1 MRRRFIERHKRAL
14 FQKPPTNATNSLQK
28 AKKSRPKSNFRPSIS
43 RPILSEV
50 SKDRFPQLK
59 IDQPLAMNRCG
70 RCCPKRFL
78 TCICLY
84 SLLVLGAQ
92 LIFNLLIQQNLLRFL
107 RPNYKCGGAS
117 QVLRQIGFE
126 NIRQANSLLIV
137 RIFFPEVIVL
147 TACCILLLR
156 VKFQKTQKFSEE
168 SVSDVP
174 SQSEIDEQE
183 EWKQFLSNQK
193 LRSYLDHAQNVL
205 TCVLCAVSGCIFP
218 SILNAVYFVTFVF
231 IATSW
236 AFHRRTLTQRMCSHT
251 CRWLLPYMA
260 FHLILLYAFQFPFIQ
275 RFIIPHGVVAR
286 LFGLIQYLRYP
297 CEKLPYP
304 IEVIVWRWTEFAMPA
319 VVFVSYTALAVVMVL
334 KREQFEI
341 VISKANGGLTSPVHE
356 LRAQSLISPTDSK
369 THDED
374 YINIEKSRSLDISR
388 VRRGEEP
395 RRASLVSPPPH
406 TNSYLGFAEIPHG
419 AHFAQRQDDHPLF
432 AARSV
437 AVLRLHAAGHDGQ
450 CGFVA

>member
-1 MRRRFIERHKRAL
+1 MRPFAFVLLHNVVLPLVLISAYVLRVNLFSFAYVFFSLLIPFFLSPSNSRFK
-14 FQKPPTNATNSLQK
+14 
-28 AKKSRPKSNFRPSIS
+28 
-43 RPILSEV
+43 
-50 SKDRFPQLK
+50 
-59 IDQPLAMNRCG
+59 G
-70 RCCPKRFL
+70 CPKRFL

>member
-1 MRRRFIERHKRAL
+1 MIANL
-14 FQKPPTNATNSLQK
+14 NSRVL
-28 AKKSRPKSNFRPSIS
+28 
-43 RPILSEV
+43 
-50 SKDRFPQLK
+50 
-59 IDQPLAMNRCG
+59 PLAQSSNEG
-70 RCCPKRFL
+70 
-78 TCICLY
+78 
-84 SLLVLGAQ
+84 
-92 LIFNLLIQQNLLRFL
+92 
-107 RPNYKCGGAS
+107 GGAS

-395 RRASLVSPPPH
+395 RRASLKFLTEHTSLNDKTIIRCLQLVRSQSYVFTLLVMMVSAVSWLKEHFWAAAWLVPKREDECRRALEGLDPIMGETKGPIWLRIQLLKCAAWCASNCLRFMRFESLRIQE
-406 TNSYLGFAEIPHG
+406 TRRRRMCQQQPKEIH
-419 AHFAQRQDDHPLF
+419 L
-432 AARSV
+432 
-437 AVLRLHAAGHDGQ
+437 
-450 CGFVA
+450 